1 MDGIRRRVLA
11 LVPPTETAK
20 KETMKMTAP
29 IKASEI
35 MDLVEGLIEDSH
47 TMKLKTFPHD
57 LALTKKFEEKKAKL
71 KAFADDYEHMKTHGY
86 PPPEPPD
93 EKPE

>member
-1 MDGIRRRVLA
+1 
-11 LVPPTETAK
+11 
-20 KETMKMTAP
+20 MTAP